1 MKRPIDIPPF
11 LVMEVLERAQE
22 LERQGRDVIHLEVGE
37 PDFPTPDCIKEAA
50 LRALRD
56 GETHYSASVGI
67 LPLREAVCEY
77 FLSRYGV
84 KIGPDQVVVTSGTS
98 PGILLA
104 LSSILE
110 HEDEVILPNP
120 HYACY
125 PQFIH
130 YVGGTPA
137 FVDVREETG
146 FELEPDAVRE
156 RTGPRTKAIMINSP
170 ANPTGHVMDGKVIER
185 IASTGP
191 ILISDEIYHGLV
203 YEGKERSALE
213 YTDNAFVL
221 NGFSKLYS
229 MTGWRLGYIV
239 TPPRYQRLIQKMQQ
253 NFFIAANTF
262 VQWAGIAALKE
273 AQPDVDRMV
282 ACFNERRKLIL
293 RRIEEMGFG
302 VAKEPTGA
310 FYVLANARRFTDDS
324 LTFAF
329 EVLENADV
337 GIAPGVDFGSNA
349 EGFVRF
355 SYANSL
361 EKIEEGMKRLE
372 NYLALRK
379 GRPARM
385 EESNRRRR
393 TYDEQ
398 I

>member
-50 LRALRD
+50 SRALRD

-77 FLSRYGV
+77 FHARYGV
-84 KIGPDQVVVTSGTS
+84 DITPDRVVVTSGTS

-104 LSSILE
+104 LSSMLGE
-110 HEDEVILPNP
+110 GDEVLLPNP

-125 PQFIH
+125 PQFIN
-130 YVGGTPA
+130 YVGGAPA

-146 FELEPDAVRE
+146 FELEPGSIRE
-156 RTGPRTKAIMINSP
+156 RIGPRSKAILINSP
-170 ANPTGHVMDGKVIER
+170 ANPTGHVMEGKVIEE
-185 IASTGP
+185 IASIGP
-191 ILISDEIYHGLV
+191 TVISDEIYHGLV
-203 YEGKERSALE
+203 YEGKEHTILE

-221 NGFSKLYS
+221 NGFSRLYS
-229 MTGWRLGYIV
+229 MTGWRLGYII
-239 TPPRYQRLIQKMQQ
+239 TPMKYQRLIQKMQQ

-282 ACFNERRKLIL
+282 ACFNERRKLIV
-293 RRIEEMGFG
+293 RRIREIGFG
-302 VAKEPTGA
+302 IAKEPTGA
-310 FYVLANARRFTDDS
+310 FYVLANANRFTSDS
-324 LTFAF
+324 LKFVF
-329 EVLENADV
+329 EVLEEASV
-337 GIAPGVDFGSNA
+337 GIAPGIDFGSNA

-361 EKIEEGMKRLE
+361 ENIEEGMSRLE
-372 NYLALRK
+372 RYLA
-379 GRPARM
+379 
-385 EESNRRRR
+385 ER
-393 TYDEQ
+393 TEQ
-398 I
+398 N

>member
-11 LVMEVLERAQE
+11 LVMEILERAQE
-22 LERQGRDVIHLEVGE
+22 LQRQGRDVIHLEVGE

-56 GETHYSASVGI
+56 GRTQYSASVGI

-77 FLSRYGV
+77 FFSRYGV
-84 KIGPDQVVVTSGTS
+84 EVTPDRVVVTSGTS

-110 HEDEVILPNP
+110 EGDEVILSNP

-125 PQFIH
+125 PQFVN

-137 FVDVREETG
+137 LVDVREETG
-146 FELEPDAVRE
+146 FELEPARVRG
-156 RTGPRTKAIMINSP
+156 RIGPRTKAILINSP
-170 ANPTGHVMDGKVIER
+170 ANPTGHVMNGNVIER

-191 ILISDEIYHGLV
+191 MVISDEIYHGLV
-203 YEGKERSALE
+203 YEGKEHSALE
-213 YTDNAFVL
+213 YTDDAFVL

-282 ACFNERRKLIL
+282 ACFDERRRLIL
-293 RRIEEMGFG
+293 RRIEQIGFG
-302 VAKEPTGA
+302 VAKRPTGA

-324 LTFAF
+324 LKFAF
-329 EVLENADV
+329 EVLENAGV

-361 EKIEEGMKRLE
+361 ENIEEGMNRLE
-372 NYLALRK
+372 DYLA
-379 GRPARM
+379 
-385 EESNRRRR
+385 SRRN
-393 TYDEQ
+393 
-398 I
+398 

>member
-1 MKRPIDIPPF
+1 
-11 LVMEVLERAQE
+11 MEVLERAQE
-22 LERQGRDVIHLEVGE
+22 LERQGRDVVHLEVGE

-56 GETHYSASVGI
+56 GRTQYSASVGI

-77 FLSRYGV
+77 FFSRYGV
-84 KIGPDQVVVTSGTS
+84 ELTPDRVVVTSGTS

-110 HEDEVILPNP
+110 EGDEVILSNP

-125 PQFIH
+125 PQFIN

-146 FELEPDAVRE
+146 FELEPDRVRE
-156 RTGPRTKAIMINSP
+156 RIGPRTKAILINSP
-170 ANPTGHVMDGKVIER
+170 ANPTGHVMNGTVIEQ

-191 ILISDEIYHGLV
+191 IVISDEIYHGLV
-203 YEGKERSALE
+203 YEGREHSALE

-293 RRIEEMGFG
+293 RRIEEIGFG
-302 VAKEPTGA
+302 VAKKPTGA
-310 FYVLANARRFTDDS
+310 FYVLANARRFTDNS
-324 LTFAF
+324 LKFAF
-329 EVLENADV
+329 EVLENASV
-337 GIAPGVDFGSNA
+337 GITPGVDFGSNA

-361 EKIEEGMKRLE
+361 EKIEEGMRRLE
-372 NYLALRK
+372 SYLA
-379 GRPARM
+379 
-385 EESNRRRR
+385 SRRN
-393 TYDEQ
+393 
-398 I
+398 

>member
-11 LVMEVLERAQE
+11 LVMEILERAQE
-22 LERQGRDVIHLEVGE
+22 LERQGRSIIHLEVGE

-50 LRALRD
+50 FRALRD

-77 FLSRYGV
+77 FQTRYGV
-84 KIGPDQVVVTSGTS
+84 DLTPDRVVITSGTS

-104 LSSILE
+104 LSSILGE
-110 HEDEVILPNP
+110 GDEVILPNP

-125 PQFIH
+125 PQFIN
-130 YVGGTPA
+130 YVGGVPA

-146 FELEPDAVRE
+146 FELEPGSVRE
-156 RTGPRTKAIMINSP
+156 RIGPKTKAILINSP
-170 ANPTGHVMDGKVIER
+170 ANPTGHVMNGKVIEE

-191 ILISDEIYHGLV
+191 LILSDEIYHGLV
-203 YEGKERSALE
+203 YEGKEHSALE
-213 YTDNAFVL
+213 YTEDAFVL

-229 MTGWRLGYIV
+229 MTGWRLGYII
-239 TPPRYQRLIQKMQQ
+239 TPMKFQRLIQKMQQ

-282 ACFNERRKLIL
+282 ACFNERRKLIV
-293 RRIEEMGFG
+293 RRIKEIGFG

-310 FYVLANARRFTDDS
+310 FYVIANAERFTNDS
-324 LTFAF
+324 LKFAF
-329 EVLENADV
+329 EVLENAGV
-337 GIAPGVDFGSNA
+337 GITPGIDFGSNA

-361 EKIEEGMKRLE
+361 ENIEEGMNRLE
-372 NYLALRK
+372 RYLASQKR
-379 GRPARM
+379 
-385 EESNRRRR
+385 
-393 TYDEQ
+393 
-398 I
+398 